1 MDIDSEKKINWI
13 SILNYFIFSF
23 IGCIATIYCVVIKC
37 NIVVASSIV
46 AIILSV
52 LAITLQDERRFS
64 LAGFAGSFAGMTAPF
79 LISGISNNYGIHF
92 FIASLLLSL
101 TVAFLYSFSEIVSV
115 YYPKVFFDGFG
126 GRLGFIAF
134 LSVLVYLLLFRHSP
148 DVRLFKFNDISLISS
163 PLKVIPILIASSGG
177 AMVSMEVKHAMSSL
191 NENYKVLSVALTG
204 IIGGILIERI
214 PCLGHHLACA
224 WYAGAFVGMSSYF
237 ILMFKRHFFFAGL
250 FCGILYVIGEP
261 LFVGVGGKLGFIS
274 FLSVML
280 MSGINALISHI
291 KQHRATVDIEQLS
304 TGDIS
309 NMSVNDDF
317 AQKLVESLMQ
327 AKENGIDNIP
337 LENMEIGNFVI
348 GEKEEYTAADVI
360 EEENNNQ
367 AGYENLDEIE
377 KSCADFL
384 NESGAIRWFYV
395 QEMMGY
401 FAITANK
408 NISPETLGNFNFPN
422 TTSLVAK
429 LLKEKRVVG
438 FTKNGIKQSFF
449 ESRISEA
456 DRQKCSYLALLPKI
470 WDDEL
475 KGVFFVFY
483 EKEDE
488 ESLKEQIGLLKQYYQ
503 YSYLHK

>member
-1 MDIDSEKKINWI
+1 M
-13 SILNYFIFSF
+13 
-23 IGCIATIYCVVIKC
+23 
-37 NIVVASSIV
+37 
-46 AIILSV
+46 
-52 LAITLQDERRFS
+52 
-64 LAGFAGSFAGMTAPF
+64 
-79 LISGISNNYGIHF
+79 
-92 FIASLLLSL
+92 
-101 TVAFLYSFSEIVSV
+101 
-115 YYPKVFFDGFG
+115 
-126 GRLGFIAF
+126 
-134 LSVLVYLLLFRHSP
+134 
-148 DVRLFKFNDISLISS
+148 
-163 PLKVIPILIASSGG
+163 
-177 AMVSMEVKHAMSSL
+177 
-191 NENYKVLSVALTG
+191 
-204 IIGGILIERI
+204 IERI

-304 TGDIS
+304 SGDIS

-470 WDDEL
+470 WDGEL
-475 KGVFFVFY
+475 KGAFFVFY